1 MPCLQLEEIMRQ
13 QSDVIKQLSDHEL
26 NVQLVISQ
34 LLMVFLSI
42 LVSYFLFDSFFD
54 DWIDYIKFSFH
65 DIVYYGVVPGFIIV
79 LIDLGCMRVFP
90 KRYYDDGGINQRI
103 FGNRSIIGIFL
114 LAMLVAIAEEL
125 LFRGVIQTTFGYLI
139 SSTLFALIHFRYLK
153 KPVLLISVLFVSFY
167 IGYIFILTENLLVTI
182 TAHFVV
188 DFTLGLVIRFQ
199 KRGAIYE

>member
-1 MPCLQLEEIMRQ
+1 
-13 QSDVIKQLSDHEL
+13 
-26 NVQLVISQ
+26 
-34 LLMVFLSI
+34 
-42 LVSYFLFDSFFD
+42 
-54 DWIDYIKFSFH
+54 
-65 DIVYYGVVPGFIIV
+65 
-79 LIDLGCMRVFP
+79 
-90 KRYYDDGGINQRI
+90 
-103 FGNRSIIGIFL
+103 
-114 LAMLVAIAEEL
+114 MLVAIAEEL